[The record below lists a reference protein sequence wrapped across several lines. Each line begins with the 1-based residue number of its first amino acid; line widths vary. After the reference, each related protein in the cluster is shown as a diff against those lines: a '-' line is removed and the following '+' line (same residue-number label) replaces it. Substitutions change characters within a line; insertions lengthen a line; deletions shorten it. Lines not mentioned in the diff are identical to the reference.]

1 MSEKRNEMNM
11 CNIKH
16 ISKDQELRK
25 SLAENGISSI
35 IIIYSLEVVH
45 HPCQQLFLYHTKE
58 R

>member
-1 MSEKRNEMNM
+1 M

-35 IIIYSLEVVH
+35 IIYSLEVVH